1 MRREEWINEIIDST
15 NQIVKVLPDD
25 GLFFKIQNKLKV
37 KKTVAMEWVWLA
49 AASIIILL
57 SINLRVIYKELQTEQ
72 EIEETVLIA
81 AVSDSNQFYLR

>member
-1 MRREEWINEIIDST
+1 MERDKWVSEVMDST

-57 SINLRVIYKELQTEQ
+57 SINLRVIYK
-72 EIEETVLIA
+72 
-81 AVSDSNQFYLR
+81 